1 MPREFL
7 RVTPEATP
15 ATFAAA
21 GVHTLIDLD
30 QANAYT
36 LRPKPVVV
44 DIRTAGG
51 NNLRAFRVG
60 RKETLNG
67 NLNWLLHGSQAALFV
82 DWCCATPAGTLPSY
96 TVDHCL
102 MMEDPASTLVYSR
115 TLGVYV
121 AQAAVAAS
129 EANQVVRATL
139 QLVGSNVA
147 TITTTDFPTPV
158 PADFANDPVLTFEDA
173 TGGLVLGGGPRL
185 DIENFDLTIK
195 NMIDVKFFLGKYP
208 LKLRYC
214 GRDVDW
220 TSRLQFASTVPRDAL
235 TNQTQIAASITFD
248 NGTNSLSFD
257 MHSKNYF
264 TDVADQ
270 IDHGKVFLQQISMQ
284 AFVDPVA
291 GTELTATA
299 T

>member
-7 RVTPEATP
+7 RVTPETTP
-15 ATFAAA
+15 GTFNA
-21 GVHTLIDLD
+21 GGTHSLIDLD

-36 LRPKPVVV
+36 LRPKPILVE
-44 DIRTAGG
+44 IRTAGG
-51 NNLRAFRVG
+51 NNLRATQVG
-60 RKETLNG
+60 RKENLNG

-82 DWCCATPAGTLPSY
+82 DWCCAKPDGTLPSY

-102 MMEDPASTLVYSR
+102 MMEDPLSTLVYSR

-121 AQAAVAAS
+121 GQAGVTAS
-129 EANQVVRATL
+129 EQNQVVRANL
-139 QLVGSNVA
+139 QLVGTNVA

-158 PADFANDPVLTFEDA
+158 PADFANDPILTFEDA
-173 TGGLVLGGGPRL
+173 TGGLMLGGTARL

-195 NMIDVKFFLGKYP
+195 NLIDVKFFLGKYP

-220 TSRLQFASTVPRDAL
+220 TSRLQFASMVPRNAL
-235 TNQTQIAASITFD
+235 TDQTQIAASIAFD

-257 MHSKNYF
+257 MHGKNYF
-264 TDVADQ
+264 SDVADQ
-270 IDHGKVFLQQISMQ
+270 IDHGKVFLQQISMK
-284 AFVDPVA
+284 AFVDPA
-291 GTELTATA
+291 TGTELTATA

>member
-15 ATFAAA
+15 ATFDA
-21 GVHTLIDLD
+21 GGTHVLIDLD

-82 DWCCATPAGTLPSY
+82 DWCCATPAGTIKSY

-102 MMEDPASTLVYSR
+102 MMEDPLSTLVYSR

-121 AQAAVAAS
+121 AQAGLTAS
-129 EANQVVRATL
+129 EQNQVVRANL
-139 QLVGSNVA
+139 QLVGTNVA
-147 TITTTDFPTPV
+147 TITGTDFPTPV
-158 PADFANDPVLTFEDA
+158 PADFATDPVLTFEDA
-173 TGGLVLGGGPRL
+173 TAGLSLGGAPRL
-185 DIENFDLTIK
+185 DIETFDLTIK

-208 LKLRYC
+208 LKLKYC

-220 TSRLQFASTVPRDAL
+220 TSRLQFASMIPRDAL
-235 TNQTQIAASITFD
+235 TDQTPIAASIVFD
-248 NGTNSLSFD
+248 NGTNSLSFN
-257 MHSKNYF
+257 MNGKNYF
-264 TDVADQ
+264 TDVKDQ
-270 IDHGKVFLQQISMQ
+270 IDHGKVFLQELNMQ
-284 AFVDPVA
+284 AFVDPAV
-291 GTELTATA
+291 GTELVATA

>member
-7 RVTPEATP
+7 RVTPEAVP
-15 ATFAAA
+15 GTFDAA
-21 GVHTLIDLD
+21 GAHSLIDLD

-67 NLNWLLHGSQAALFV
+67 NLNWLLHGSHAALFV